1 MADFNYQ
8 KTLED
13 IGNKLVDLTNDTI
26 KVALCTAGYTAV
38 EATDHDLSD
47 IPGGAIVATAT
58 LSGKSFTG
66 AVFDA
71 DDATFVAPP
80 SGSTVTQ
87 AVIYQSTGGSPE
99 TGRLIRKISA
109 DTFAGFPFATN
120 NADVPLIWPN
130 DANKIFSFVNA

>member
-13 IGNKLVDLTNDTI
+13 IGNKLVDLTSDII
-26 KVALCTAGYTAV
+26 KVALCTAAYTAV
-38 EATDHDLSD
+38 QATDHTLAD
-47 IPGGAIVATAT
+47 IPSSAIVATAT

-71 DDATFVAPP
+71 DDVTFAAPP
-80 SGSTVTQ
+80 SGHTVTQ
-87 AVIYQSTGGSPE
+87 AVIYQSDGASPE
-99 TGRLIRKISA
+99 GTLLIRKISG
-109 DTFAGFPFATN
+109 DSYAGFPFVTSGS
-120 NADVPLIWPN
+120 DIPLIWPN